1 MVAAKC
7 YFRSCL
13 AILGICFFPGCIPIP
28 APPHGLGVVPDMD
41 AIKSFRLQNSTRAD
55 VLLKLG
61 EPRYRLDGDRF
72 LIYEWEVA
80 YGYLVIGGPGAAF
93 PLPVSFPHY
102 LCLEFGTDSRLVRQD
117 HLIGSIYGK
126 PDKAI
131 KKCMNPSEVLDD
143 VEAK

>member
-1 MVAAKC
+1 MVAAKR

-13 AILGICFFPGCIPIP
+13 AILGICFLPGCIPIP

-41 AIKSFRLQNSTRAD
+41 AIKSFRLQHSTRAD

-102 LCLEFGTDSRLVRQD
+102 LCLEFGADSRLVRQD

-131 KKCMNPSEVLDD
+131 RKCMNPSEVLDEVD
-143 VEAK
+143 AK